1 MTTQASLFEDGSGG
15 PGESLDAVNREIRER
30 GEAAF
35 PSKTFILGAGPADA
49 DVAVVGESPGPP
61 DVLSGVPFNGPA
73 GDLRRKILSAI
84 DIDFDKTYRTNA
96 VKFVSQGDEITP
108 EVLSFFSPYLK
119 RELLAVSPRIVI
131 TLGNT
136 PTKALLDTKQPISK
150 VRGELARFD
159 GLTVM
164 PTFNPAYLL
173 RDPTKKR
180 EVWQDMK
187 KVVEFLK
194 VTSPKDRS
202 F

>member
-1 MTTQASLFEDGSGG
+1 MGTQASLFEGSETA
-15 PGESLDAVNREIRER
+15 ESLDSVNREIRER
-30 GEAAF
+30 GEIAF
-35 PSKTFILGAGPADA
+35 PNKTLILGTGPENPE
-49 DVAVVGESPGPP
+49 VAVVGESPGPP

-73 GDLRRKILSAI
+73 GDLLRKILASI
-84 DIDFDKTYRTNA
+84 NIDFDKTYLTNA

-108 EVLSFFSPYLK
+108 EVLSFFTPYLK
-119 RELLAVSPRIVI
+119 RELLAVDPRIVI

-136 PTKALLDTKQPISK
+136 PTKALLDTRQPISK
-150 VRGELARFD
+150 VRGELARF
-159 GLTVM
+159 GEIAVM

-194 VTSPKDRS
+194 VTSPQG
-202 F
+202 

>member
-1 MTTQASLFEDGSGG
+1 
-15 PGESLDAVNREIRER
+15 
-30 GEAAF
+30 
-35 PSKTFILGAGPADA
+35 
-49 DVAVVGESPGPP
+49 
-61 DVLSGVPFNGPA
+61 VLSGIPFNGPA
-73 GDLRRKILSAI
+73 GDLLRKILASI
-84 DIDFDKTYRTNA
+84 NIDFDKTYKTNA

-108 EVLSFFSPYLK
+108 QVLAFFAPYLK
-119 RELLAVSPRIVI
+119 RELLAVNPRIVI

-150 VRGELARFD
+150 VRGELAKFD
-159 GLTVM
+159 GITVM

-187 KVVEFLK
+187 KVIEFLK

>member
-1 MTTQASLFEDGSGG
+1 MSTQASLFEDGTNE
-15 PGESLDAVNREIRER
+15 PGESLEAVNREILEKAR
-30 GEAAF
+30 AAF
-35 PSKTFILGAGPADA
+35 PSKIFIFGAGPADA
-49 DVAVVGESPGPP
+49 EVAVVGESPGPP
-61 DVLSGVPFNGPA
+61 DVLSGIPFNGPA
-73 GDLRRKILSAI
+73 GDLLRKILASI
-84 DIDFDKTYRTNA
+84 SIDFEKTYRTNA

-108 EVLSFFSPYLK
+108 QVLAFFAPYLK
-119 RELLAVSPRIVI
+119 REMLAVNPRIVI

-150 VRGELARFD
+150 VRGELAKFD
-159 GLTVM
+159 GITVM

-187 KVVEFLK
+187 KVIEFLK
-194 VTSPKDRS
+194 VTSPNDRS